1 MVTTVNDTQKLLC
14 FIYKNAEM
22 GTRTLPQII
31 GKARRD
37 DDTSTIGHEGAPR
50 KISGKLESSV
60 ECRPAF
66 IDALHARLEKYG
78 EICNEAEELL
88 RREDPNADFEKLGQ
102 SGLEKTMVDSMLYMN
117 TLRDTT
123 CSHLSDMLLKGSSM
137 GVTDIA
143 KQIKKHPAASDE
155 AVRLAEKL
163 MKVEQDGIEEMK
175 KYLTAV

>member
-1 MVTTVNDTQKLLC
+1 MTVNDTQKLLC

-22 GTRTLPQII
+22 GVRTLPQMI

-37 DDTSTIGHEGAPR
+37 DDTSTIGHEGAPQEV
-50 KISGKLESSV
+50 SSELESSV
-60 ECRPAF
+60 ECRPEFLAS
-66 IDALHARLEKYG
+66 LHGRLDRYN
-78 EICNEAEELL
+78 EICTEAEELL
-88 RREDPNADFEKLGQ
+88 RREDPNADFAKLGQ
-102 SGLEKTMVDSMLYMN
+102 SYLEKKMVDSMLYMN

-143 KQIKKHPAASDE
+143 KQIKKHPAASAE